1 MVLRKQIKEK
11 GSATLIHNNI
21 SLLAQGN
28 VVNKHGEDK
37 EVFIIVKRKEK
48 IKVGKGKLQLIW
60 IHVTNHQC
68 EVEATTQASAQDK
81 EMEVDGNKE
90 QRASKEKVEGHQ
102 NTPILKKD

>member
-1 MVLRKQIKEK
+1 MVLGKQIKEK
-11 GSATLIHNNI
+11 GSATLIHNNT

-68 EVEATTQASAQDK
+68 EVEATTQAGAQDK

-90 QRASKEKVEGHQ
+90 QGASKEKVEGHQ
-102 NTPILKKD
+102 IPPY